1 MMEAFQFEFMRNAFV
16 AAVLASIC
24 CGVIGVYV
32 VFKRMVGLSGGI
44 AHVAFGGIGLG
55 YFLGVNPLFTVLP
68 FSLAAA
74 LGIGFVSRK
83 SKLPEDTT
91 IGIFWSIGMALG
103 IILIK
108 LTPGYAPD
116 LFGYLFGNILT
127 VSMSDIGLM
136 LVLDILIVLMVGWLY
151 NDLLSFSFDED
162 FARVSGVAV
171 NFLYYAL
178 LCLVALSVVMLI
190 KVVGM
195 ILVIALMTLP
205 VAMAKQYTHSLRKTI
220 YLAVA
225 FGAFLTISGI
235 GISYLY
241 NLATGATIILTLGT
255 AFLLSSFFKT
265 VSQQFSKMRR

>member
-1 MMEAFQFEFMRNAFV
+1 MMEALQFEFMRNAFLT
-16 AAVLASIC
+16 AILASIC
-24 CGVIGVYV
+24 CGVIGVYI
-32 VFKRMVGLSGGI
+32 VFKRMLGLSGGI
-44 AHVAFGGIGLG
+44 AHAAFGGIGLG

-68 FSLAAA
+68 FSIASA
-74 LGIGFVSRK
+74 LGIGFVSRR

-91 IGIFWSIGMALG
+91 IGIFWALGMALG

-108 LTPGYAPD
+108 MTPGYAPD

-127 VSMSDIGLM
+127 VTIADIWLM
-136 LVLDILIVLMVGWLY
+136 LVLDVLIVLIVAFLY
-151 NDLLSFSFDED
+151 NDLLSFSFDEE

-171 NFLYYAL
+171 NFLYYTL

-220 YLAVA
+220 YLSII
-225 FGAFLTISGI
+225 FGAILTIGGI
-235 GISYLY
+235 WISYAF
-241 NLATGATIILTLGT
+241 NFATGATIILTLGA
-255 AFLLSSFFKT
+255 AFLLSSIYKNIA
-265 VSQQFSKMRR
+265 QQFRKAK